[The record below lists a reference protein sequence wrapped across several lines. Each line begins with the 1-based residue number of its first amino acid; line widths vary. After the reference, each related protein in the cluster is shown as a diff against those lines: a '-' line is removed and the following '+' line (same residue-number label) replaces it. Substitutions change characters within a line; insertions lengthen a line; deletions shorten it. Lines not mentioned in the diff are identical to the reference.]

1 MVLSKEQIF
10 AADDVVILEV
20 EVPEWGGIVRLKAPT
35 AAQLD
40 LFESEQVNRR
50 KISAHMKNI
59 RARMAILVCVD
70 ADNKP
75 MFTPGDEQKL
85 SHKSSV
91 ALNRIWKAAQKWLGV
106 DDDAVEDIAKNSQET
121 EGEGSSSVSPSL

>member
-1 MVLSKEQIF
+1 
-10 AADDVVILEV
+10 
-20 EVPEWGGIVRLKAPT
+20 VRLKAPT
-35 AAQLD
+35 AAALD
-40 LFESEQVNRR
+40 RFEANQVNRR
-50 KISAHMKNI
+50 KVSAHMANI

-75 MFTPGDEQKL
+75 LFTDADEAKL

-106 DDDAVEDIAKNSQET
+106 DDEAVEEIAKNSQET
-121 EGEGSSSVSPSL
+121 GDADSSSVSPSL